1 MLTCAR
7 TECTVAE
14 TGRCLLNNDPASCP
28 ERTGSV
34 GQSPS
39 LTDISVIATPPL
51 EKPVERPRFPHSLAF
66 SAEELR
72 SPTGGHYHF
81 LAGILGTPRAGKTAL
96 LVSLYL
102 LAANG
107 KLEGYQIADSQTL
120 MGIDDISRGT
130 RRWNQGQVPEE
141 MTTHTELADERT
153 AGFLHLRLK
162 RQDDGKMLDLLL
174 PDLPGE
180 WSDSLIDHKRTDRL
194 SFLKS
199 ADVLW
204 LTIDGADLVKS
215 RQQVLHRTQ
224 LLFQRI
230 KTFLGSEAPKIIV
243 IVSHLDRGEPEER
256 SVKVLKDEAIRQG
269 LDLSIINVASFSDKH
284 AIAPGTGLLDL
295 LKATFEIGAPSRA
308 PFWPD
313 SESPTAGRYIL
324 RFRADLRS
332 PR

>member
-1 MLTCAR
+1 
-7 TECTVAE
+7 
-14 TGRCLLNNDPASCP
+14 LNNDPASCP

>member
-7 TECTVAE
+7 PECTVAE

-28 ERTGSV
+28 ERTGP
-34 GQSPS
+34 PS
-39 LTDISVIATPPL
+39 QASLLTDISAITTPPL
-51 EKPVERPRFPHSLAF
+51 EKPAERPRFPHSLAF
-66 SAEELR
+66 SSEELR
-72 SPTGGHYHF
+72 ALTGGHYHF
-81 LAGILGTPRAGKTAL
+81 LAGILGSPKAGKTAL

-102 LAANG
+102 LVANG

-130 RRWNQGQVPEE
+130 RRWNQGQIPEE
-141 MTTHTELADERT
+141 MTTHTEPPDERT

-162 RQDDGKMLDLLL
+162 RLNDGKILDLLL

-180 WSDSLIDHKRTDRL
+180 WSDSLINHKRTDRL

-204 LTIDGADLVKS
+204 LTVDGADLVKS

-230 KTFLGSEAPKIIV
+230 KPFLESQAPKIIV
-243 IVSHLDRGEPEER
+243 VISHLDRGEPEER
-256 SVKVLKDEAIRQG
+256 SIKVLRHG
-269 LDLSIINVASFSDKH
+269 LELSIINVASFSDEQT
-284 AIAPGTGLLDL
+284 IEPGTGLLDL
-295 LKATFEIGAPSRA
+295 LKATFDIGASSRA
-308 PFWPD
+308 AFWPD
-313 SESPTAGRYIL
+313 IERTPVGRYIL
-324 RFRADLRS
+324 RFRSDLRS
-332 PR
+332 SR